1 MPNPKLKSP
10 GLAMMAVAVSMLS
23 GCAKVDPQPDF
34 ARAHKLIEASTG
46 LPSGAIPA
54 PAEADVKSI
63 LADGLTLDEALRLAL
78 VNNRQLQGQFMT
90 IGVAKADLTQAGLLA
105 NPSLSLLFLF
115 PTGGGR
121 PDIQG
126 TIAQNISDLWQLP
139 NHKRIARADLDQA
152 ILKVSR
158 AAGELVADTR
168 DAYFDTVA
176 ARDSVAVARESVA
189 LSRKSLDSVRAQVE
203 AGLASRVDQNLA
215 EGQAIS
221 AELSQKRAERD
232 ALAAARR
239 LASLLSVEQDL
250 ADVPL
255 RDALPHPELPEVDR
269 ETLVKRARDS
279 RLDLKAA
286 GAAMRAAEHK
296 LGAERGKWF
305 APLSIG
311 GEVERPE
318 DRTADTLVGPSIAL
332 DAPIFDQNQAQV
344 AKARFT
350 YLQQRKAYEDLF
362 LRLAQEVRSA
372 ADKARTSVGA
382 ATFIRDELLP
392 QAERSVQ
399 LAQKAYE
406 LGDTAVL
413 TLLEAQRTVLQ
424 ARQGYIDARVEA
436 IKAVSGLE
444 RTAGVPLE
452 ELGAAKA
459 ALGP

>member
-1 MPNPKLKSP
+1 MAMRNPSRIMIKHSMRDLITVS
-10 GLAMMAVAVSMLS
+10 LTVSSVAFGTLV
-23 GCAKVDPQPDF
+23 
-34 ARAHKLIEASTG
+34 
-46 LPSGAIPA
+46 
-54 PAEADVKSI
+54 AEAQTTINVSI
-63 LADGLTLDEALRLAL
+63 DHNQYWGAYQTCSSGDPYSAYYTG
-78 VNNRQLQGQFMT
+78 
-90 IGVAKADLTQAGLLA
+90 AGGA
-105 NPSLSLLFLF
+105 
-115 PTGGGR
+115 

-215 EGQAIS
+215 EGQALS

-296 LGAERGKWF
+296 LGKWF